1 MAGNDAPEPSNRAV
15 FLDRDGT
22 VSEEVG
28 YVNHIERLRLYPFS
42 AAAVRRL
49 NEAGLRT
56 VVVTNQS
63 GVARGYFPEALVAEV
78 HARLVAELA
87 AGGARLD
94 AIYYCPH
101 HPEARVASY
110 RKECDC
116 RKPKV
121 GMLQRA
127 ARELSVDLSRSFVV
141 GDRYRDLEPAFRTG
155 AFSILVLSGYGR
167 GEYAYG
173 RATWPRAPDHVA
185 ENLLDAAGWILGR
198 LEAAP

>member
-1 MAGNDAPEPSNRAV
+1 
-15 FLDRDGT
+15 
-22 VSEEVG
+22 
-28 YVNHIERLRLYPFS
+28 
-42 AAAVRRL
+42 
-49 NEAGLRT
+49 
-56 VVVTNQS
+56 
-63 GVARGYFPEALVAEV
+63 V

-101 HPEARVASY
+101 HPEASVASY
-110 RKECDC
+110 RKDCDC

-127 ARELSVDLSRSFVV
+127 ARDLGLDLSRSFVV
-141 GDRYRDLEPAFRTG
+141 GDRYQDLELAFRAG
-155 AFSILVLSGYGR
+155 ALSILVLSGYGR

-173 RATWPRAPDHVA
+173 RATWPRPPDHVA